1 MLIYDKFI
9 IDNGGDRTRRRS
21 IMDPRKKT
29 IIDMIQRTG
38 RLELHAAARELGVS
52 EMTVRRDLRA
62 LEKEKLLVQIRGG
75 AIPLPASYEPEN
87 AFSELNDLK
96 FALAEALCRRILPCE
111 TMFIGTGT
119 TCLAFARIMA
129 RRSLLP
135 TTIITNSLPVAS
147 ALFQRR
153 CKVMLLGGE
162 LRSKSMD
169 LVGPAAEKTLE
180 EYHVEWLVSG
190 CDGAFADYGFYTSDM
205 SLSNLEKRTISIAD
219 RTAIVTE
226 SCKFGRRSLTRFA
239 SLEEIDLL
247 VTDTGLTA
255 EDEIKLR
262 SHDIEVVKTEC

>member
-1 MLIYDKFI
+1 MYDMCYFITKTEGLQMHTRQKMIVEML
-9 IDNGGDRTRRRS
+9 
-21 IMDPRKKT
+21 
-29 IIDMIQRTG
+29 QRAG

-52 EMTVRRDLRA
+52 EMTLRRDLRA
-62 LEKEKLLVQIRGG
+62 LESRRVLVQIRGG
-75 AIPLPASYEPEN
+75 AMPYPVRYEPEN
-87 AFSELNDLK
+87 AFSGLNDLK
-96 FALAEALCRRILPCE
+96 FALAEALCRSILPCE

-119 TCLAFARIMA
+119 TCLAFARVMA

-135 TTIITNSLPVAS
+135 ATIITNSLSVAS

-180 EYHVEWLVSG
+180 EYHVEWLISG
-190 CDGAFADYGFYTSDM
+190 CDGAFADYGFYTSDV
-205 SLSNLEKRTISIAD
+205 SLSNLEKKTISIAD

-226 SCKFGRRSLTRFA
+226 SGKFGRRSLTRFA

-247 VTDTGLTA
+247 VTDSGLAA
-255 EDEIKLR
+255 EDELKLKA
-262 SHDIEVVKTEC
+262 HDIEVVKTEC